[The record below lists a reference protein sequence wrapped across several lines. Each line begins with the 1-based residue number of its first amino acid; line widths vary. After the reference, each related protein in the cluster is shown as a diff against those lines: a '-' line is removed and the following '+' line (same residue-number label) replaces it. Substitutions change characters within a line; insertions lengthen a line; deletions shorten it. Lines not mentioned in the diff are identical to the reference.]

1 MSRSVTI
8 AVCSTPR
15 TVPEGTDQER
25 WEFNV
30 SSAERLL
37 EEAAARKSDIAC
49 LPEVFAVHGI
59 ASERAGREFAEPVPG
74 GPAFQRMAA
83 QARRHGM
90 YVIAPLLCQVEGRL
104 RNAAAFIDR
113 KGEYLGC
120 YHKVHCTSAEPR
132 LGVIPGDEYP
142 VFALDFGRVGATI
155 CYDVNFPEIFRLL
168 AIEGAEVIFHPTV
181 YSMYGEVGWEAVIRA
196 RAIDNCLYV
205 CPVNHGNT
213 DLEPW
218 MPGMGLGRSSIIG
231 PDGLTLADTGRYA
244 GVAVATVD
252 LDRPRMVRSMGISGE
267 ADFREQMWKHRR
279 PETYGKITDPGY
291 WLRERRGRSG

>member
-1 MSRSVTI
+1 V
-8 AVCSTPR
+8 A
-15 TVPEGTDQER
+15 GATDPER

-37 EEAAARKSDIAC
+37 AEAAARGSDIAC
-49 LPEVFAVHGI
+49 LPETFQVTGI
-59 ASERAGREFAEPVPG
+59 EAEVAQRDFAESVPG

-83 QARRHGM
+83 IARKHSL
-90 YVIAPLLCQVEGRL
+90 YVIAPLLCRVEGIL
-104 RNAAAFIDR
+104 RNAAVFIDR
-113 KGEYLGC
+113 NGEYLGC
-120 YHKVHCTSAEPR
+120 YHKVHLTTPEREA
-132 LGVIPGDEYP
+132 GIVAGDDYP
-142 VFALDFGRVGATI
+142 VFELDFGHVGAAI

-168 AIEGAEVIFHPTV
+168 ALDGAEIIFHPTV

-196 RAIDNCLYV
+196 RAIDNCVYV

-218 MPGMGLGRSSIIG
+218 MPGMGLGRSSVIG

-252 LDRPRMVRSMGISGE
+252 LDRPRMVRSMGVAGE
-267 ADFREQMWKHRR
+267 ANFREQMWKHRR
-279 PETYGKITDPGY
+279 PETYGKITDGGY
-291 WLRERRGRSG
+291 WLRQWSSD